1 MSLTVKQVQHAKAGR
16 HSDGRGLYLLV
27 KPSGT
32 RSWVLR
38 VQYRGERRDFGLG
51 SVALDKPSPE
61 MLRVDLIKRRTLSL
75 EEAREKARIGRE
87 LAKAGINPSSEWR
100 QEEAVVPTFESAA
113 REYHARVSA
122 AWRNGKHGAQW
133 LNTLD
138 TYAFPTMGGRP
149 VDEINAAAIQAVLMP
164 IWLSKGETA
173 RRVRQRIG
181 VVLDYAKGKGW
192 RDTEAPMRALDQLM
206 KGIKQPKGSNFSA
219 MPREALPA
227 FMAGLQAGEF
237 SIGRMALQFLI
248 LTAARS
254 GEVRGATWQ
263 EIDTNAAEWRLPP
276 KRMKAERLHI
286 VPLVPAAVAI
296 LLQLRHLFEPDPAD
310 PVFPGLK
317 GKALSDATLT
327 KVLRV
332 AGGSAYTVH
341 GFRSTFRDW
350 AAETGFADAWAEAAL
365 AHGNPDK
372 TEAAYKRTTYYEQR
386 RDKLMPAWAAYA
398 LNDGSNVIALEEKR
412 A

>member
-1 MSLTVKQVQHAKAGR
+1 MKQVQHAKAGR

-38 VQYRGERRDFGLG
+38 VQYRGERRDYGLG
-51 SVALDKPSPE
+51 AVALDKPHPR
-61 MLRVDLIKRRTLSL
+61 MQLVDLTKRRSLSL

-100 QEEAVVPTFESAA
+100 QEDAVVPTFEAAA
-113 REYHARVSA
+113 REYHAQVSA

-133 LNTLD
+133 INTLD
-138 TYAFPTMGGRP
+138 TYAFPKMGART
-149 VDEINAAAIQAVLMP
+149 VDEIDAPAIQAVLMP
-164 IWLSKGETA
+164 IWLTKGETA

-192 RDTEAPMRALDQLM
+192 RDSEAPMRALDQLM

-227 FMAGLQAGEF
+227 FMSRIGAEEF
-237 SIGRMALQFLI
+237 SVGRLALQFLI

-263 EIDTNAAEWRLPP
+263 EIDTDAGEWRLPP
-276 KRMKAERLHI
+276 NRMKAGRLHI
-286 VPLVPAAVAI
+286 VPLVPTAVAI
-296 LLQLRHLFEPDPAD
+296 VLKLRELFEPEPTDPI
-310 PVFPGLK
+310 FPGLN
-317 GKALSDATLT
+317 GKALSDGTLT
-327 KVLRV
+327 KALRV

-350 AAETGFADAWAEAAL
+350 AAETGFADSWAEAAL

-372 TEAAYKRTTYYEQR
+372 TEAAYKRTTYFEQR
-386 RDKLMPAWAAYA
+386 RDKLMPAWASYA
-398 LNDGSNVIALEEKR
+398 LNDRSNVIALAGTR